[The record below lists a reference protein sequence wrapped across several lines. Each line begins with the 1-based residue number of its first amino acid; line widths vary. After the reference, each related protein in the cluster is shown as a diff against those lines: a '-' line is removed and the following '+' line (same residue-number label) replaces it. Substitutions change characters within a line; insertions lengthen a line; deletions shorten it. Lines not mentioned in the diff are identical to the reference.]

1 MVVVRAVGRFLVA
14 TAAGAGV
21 GAGAALYRKHL
32 LNEDANA
39 EVVSDVWQETEG
51 EALSTPE
58 PAPAPAAIRTVPAD
72 APAAAAVTATP
83 QDLAA
88 LQASVA
94 DLEAARAR
102 LRERAAAL
110 RAEMEE
116 SSR

>member
-1 MVVVRAVGRFLVA
+1 MYVVKAVGRFLVA
-14 TAAGAGV
+14 TAAGAGL

-32 LNEDANA
+32 LNEAPA
-39 EVVSDVWQETEG
+39 TGGAQQWQDHSG
-51 EALSTPE
+51 PVHVPE
-58 PAPAPAAIRTVPAD
+58 PGAAPADAQAPAPAAQPIPVSS
-72 APAAAAVTATP
+72 
-83 QDLAA
+83 QDVAA

>member
-39 EVVSDVWQETEG
+39 EGVSTAWQETQAETVV
-51 EALSTPE
+51 TPEQE
-58 PAPAPAAIRTVPAD
+58 PAPAAAHAAPAD
-72 APAAAAVTATP
+72 ALPARAAATP

-110 RAEMEE
+110 RAEMEQ
-116 SSR
+116 STR